1 MFVYWSVCCVSK
13 VEKLSR
19 IGHLHNAN
27 EKKNE
32 IRFFIEML
40 KEPVI

>member
-1 MFVYWSVCCVSK
+1 MFVYWMCVCCVFE

-27 EKKNE
+27 EKKMN
-32 IRFFIEML
+32 L
-40 KEPVI
+40 